1 VGNHQNDQQLTDSL
15 RPDLSPPLARLNGRV
30 RRRRRVVAHGQ
41 RHVLSPSYAGAH
53 RGLARRRWVPLGT
66 SDRLLDAL
74 TLRDWAHTAV
84 SDLITHIDE
93 INRLNVFPV
102 ADSDTGANML
112 FTMRSALAEANAGV
126 NADGSPGCVARVAA
140 ALSAGAL
147 NGARGNSGVILSQI
161 LRGIADVTATAA
173 ADSGGELPEMD
184 AVILGAGLQRGVEL
198 VITSMGGEEV
208 PGTIVSVLRAAADAV
223 EECAHGGEGLAPA
236 ITAAGDAA
244 VVALEKTTEQL
255 DVLADA
261 GAVDAGGRGLLVLLD
276 ALRSTISGQAPAR
289 TVYEL
294 SPPTQQADP
303 ATERPAPQFEVMYL
317 LDGCDAA
324 AADALRN
331 QLEELGE
338 SVAIAQAAAQ
348 GSDPLDSYSVHV
360 HTDDAGA
367 AVEAGLVAGRLSRIV
382 VSALSSGVTGLPVGS
397 WTRERAVLA
406 VVDGDG
412 AAELFAGEGACVLQ
426 PGPDTGYP
434 ATDISA
440 HQLVRALVDTGAAQ
454 VMVLPNGYVAAEE
467 LVAGCTAAIGWG
479 IDVVPIPTGSMVQGL
494 AALAVH
500 EPGRQAVDDGFTMA
514 RAAGAARH
522 GSVRIATESALTW
535 AGRCQPG
542 DGLGIAGDEVLIVA
556 ADAAGAGIGLLD
568 LLLASGG
575 DLVTVLVGA
584 GIGTDADATAVS
596 DILQEHV
603 HDNHPGTELVT
614 YRTGHHGDALL
625 IGVE

>member
-1 VGNHQNDQQLTDSL
+1 M
-15 RPDLSPPLARLNGRV
+15 
-30 RRRRRVVAHGQ
+30 
-41 RHVLSPSYAGAH
+41 
-53 RGLARRRWVPLGT
+53 RRRWVTLGT
-66 SDRLLDAL
+66 AGTSQGRLLDAV

-102 ADSDTGANML
+102 ADADTGANML
-112 FTMRSALAEANAGV
+112 FTMRSALAEAKAG
-126 NADGSPGCVARVAA
+126 AGPEGGSTCVARAAA
-140 ALSAGAL
+140 ALSTGAL

-161 LRGIADVTATAA
+161 LRGVAEVTATAA
-173 ADSGGELPEMD
+173 AGAGGELPHID
-184 AVILGAGLQRGVEL
+184 VVVLGAALQRGVEL
-198 VITSMGGEEV
+198 VISSMGGEEI

-223 EECAHGGEGLAPA
+223 QHSARAGDGLASA
-236 ITAAGDAA
+236 VIAAGDAA
-244 VVALEKTTEQL
+244 VVALEKTPEQL

-276 ALRSTISGQAPAR
+276 ALRSTIAGQAPAR
-289 TVYEL
+289 TVYEP
-294 SPPTQQADP
+294 SPRALQQEEAP
-303 ATERPAPQFEVMYL
+303 AQRPAPQFEVMYR
-317 LDGCDAA
+317 LDGCEPA
-324 AADALRN
+324 AADTLRDR
-331 QLEELGE
+331 LGELGD
-338 SVAIAQAAAQ
+338 SVGIASAPSSAERT
-348 GSDPLDSYSVHV
+348 YSVHV

-367 AVEAGLVAGRLSRIV
+367 AVEAGLAAGRLSRIV
-382 VSALSSGVTGLPVGS
+382 ISALSSGTPGLPAGG

-412 AAELFAGEGACVLQ
+412 AADLFAGEGACVLQ
-426 PGPDTGYP
+426 RDP
-434 ATDISA
+434 AADDPVTNISA
-440 HQLVRALVDTGAAQ
+440 HQLMRAVVDTGAAQ

-500 EPGRQAVDDGFTMA
+500 ETGSQAVDDGYTMA

-535 AGRCQPG
+535 AGRCRPG

-556 ADAAGAGIGLLD
+556 ADAVGAAIGLLD

-575 DLVTVLVGA
+575 DLVTVLLGA
-584 GIGTDADATAVS
+584 GFDTEGPDANAGAVA
-596 DILQEHV
+596 DILEEHM
-603 HDNHPGTELVT
+603 HDHHPGTELVT

>member
-1 VGNHQNDQQLTDSL
+1 M
-15 RPDLSPPLARLNGRV
+15 
-30 RRRRRVVAHGQ
+30 
-41 RHVLSPSYAGAH
+41 
-53 RGLARRRWVPLGT
+53 
-66 SDRLLDAL
+66 

-84 SDLITHIDE
+84 SDLITHVDE

-112 FTMRSALAEANAGV
+112 FTMRSALAEVNAGAS
-126 NADGSPGCVARVAA
+126 ADGGPGCVARAAA

-161 LRGIADVTATAA
+161 LRGIADVAATTAA
-173 ADSGGELPEMD
+173 NSGGQLFHID
-184 AVILGAGLQRGVEL
+184 GVVLGAALQRGVEL
-198 VITSMGGEEV
+198 VIASMGGEEV
-208 PGTIVSVLRAAADAV
+208 PGTVVSVLRAAADAV
-223 EECAHGGEGLAPA
+223 QECAEGGEGLSVA

-244 VVALEKTTEQL
+244 VVALEKTPEQL

-276 ALRSTISGQAPAR
+276 ALRSTITGQAPAR

-294 SPPTQQADP
+294 SPRWPRP
-303 ATERPAPQFEVMYL
+303 APPAERPSPQFEVMYR
-317 LDGCDAA
+317 LDGCDPT
-324 AADALRN
+324 AADTLRER
-331 QLEELGE
+331 LGELGD
-338 SVAIAQAAAQ
+338 SVAIAAAPSTTR
-348 GSDPLDSYSVHV
+348 GTYSVHV
-360 HTDDAGA
+360 HADDAGA
-367 AVEAGLVAGRLSRIV
+367 AVEAGLVAGRPSRIV
-382 VSALSSGVTGLPVGS
+382 ISVLSSGTTGLPVGS

-426 PGPDTGYP
+426 LDPAAPDP

-440 HQLVRALVDTGAAQ
+440 HRLMRAVVDTGAAQ

-500 EPGRQAVDDGFTMA
+500 EAGRQAVDDGYTMA

-556 ADAAGAGIGLLD
+556 ADAIGAAIGLLD

-584 GIGTDADATAVS
+584 GIATDEDAASVA
-596 DILQEHV
+596 DILEEHM
-603 HDNHPGTELVT
+603 HDHHPGTELVT
-614 YRTGHHGDALL
+614 YRTGHRGDVLL

>member
-1 VGNHQNDQQLTDSL
+1 M
-15 RPDLSPPLARLNGRV
+15 
-30 RRRRRVVAHGQ
+30 
-41 RHVLSPSYAGAH
+41 
-53 RGLARRRWVPLGT
+53 GT
-66 SDRLLDAL
+66 SEALLDAPA
-74 TLRDWAHTAV
+74 LRDWAHTAV

-112 FTMRSALAEANAGV
+112 FTMRSALAEANAGAG
-126 NADGSPGCVARVAA
+126 ADGCVARVAA

-161 LRGIADVTATAA
+161 LRGIADVTASAA
-173 ADSGGELPEMD
+173 ADSGGELPHLSA
-184 AVILGAGLQRGVEL
+184 AVLGAALQRGVEL
-198 VITSMGGEEV
+198 VIASMGGAEV

-223 EECAHGGEGLAPA
+223 RECADEGLAAA

-244 VVALEKTTEQL
+244 VVALEKTPEQL
-255 DVLADA
+255 DVLAHA

-276 ALRSTISGQAPAR
+276 ALCSAVTGQAPRRA
-289 TVYEL
+289 VYAP
-294 SPPTQQADP
+294 SPRAQWSEA
-303 ATERPAPQFEVMYL
+303 AAEHPAPQFEVMYR
-317 LDGCDAA
+317 LDGCDPA

-331 QLEELGE
+331 RLEGLGE
-338 SVAIAQAAAQ
+338 SVAIAQDAAA
-348 GSDPLDSYSVHV
+348 LDSYSVHV
-360 HTDDAGA
+360 HADDAGA
-367 AVEAGLVAGRLSRIV
+367 AVEAGLAAGRLSRIV
-382 VSALSSGVTGLPVGS
+382 ISALSSGATGLPAGG

-412 AAELFAGEGACVLQ
+412 AAELFSGEGAFVLR
-426 PGPDTGYP
+426 PDPDLG
-434 ATDISA
+434 DISA
-440 HQLVRALVDTGAAQ
+440 HQLVRAVVDTGAAQ

-467 LVAGCTAAIGWG
+467 LVAGCTAATGWG

-500 EPGRQAVDDGFTMA
+500 DTDRQAVDDGFTMA

-522 GSVRIATESALTW
+522 GSVRVATESALTW

-556 ADAAGAGIGLLD
+556 ADVAGAAIGLLD

-575 DLVTVLVGA
+575 DLVTVLIGA
-584 GIGTDADATAVS
+584 GIDDEADDSVG
-596 DILQEHV
+596 DVLQDHV
-603 HDNHPGTELVT
+603 HDNHPGTELMT
-614 YRTGHHGDALL
+614 YRTGHRGDVLL

>member
-1 VGNHQNDQQLTDSL
+1 MGN
-15 RPDLSPPLARLNGRV
+15 A
-30 RRRRRVVAHGQ
+30 
-41 RHVLSPSYAGAH
+41 
-53 RGLARRRWVPLGT
+53 
-66 SDRLLDAL
+66 DRLLDAPA
-74 TLRDWAHTAV
+74 LRDWAHTAV

-112 FTMRSALAEANAGV
+112 FTMRSALAEANAGIG
-126 NADGSPGCVARVAA
+126 ADGGPRCVARVAS
-140 ALSAGAL
+140 ALSVGAL

-173 ADSGGELPEMD
+173 ADCGGELPHLD
-184 AVILGAGLQRGVEL
+184 AVLLGAAFQRGVEL
-198 VITSMGGEEV
+198 VITSMGGQEV
-208 PGTIVSVLRAAADAV
+208 SGTIVSVLRAAADAV
-223 EECAHGGEGLAPA
+223 EKCTNDGLAAA

-244 VVALEKTTEQL
+244 VVALEKTPEQL

-276 ALRSTISGQAPAR
+276 ALRSTVGGPAPAR

-294 SPPTQQADP
+294 SPRTAPTAG
-303 ATERPAPQFEVMYL
+303 ATERPAPQFEVMYR
-317 LDGCDAA
+317 LDGCNPPAA
-324 AADALRN
+324 NALRDR
-331 QLEELGE
+331 LTGLGD
-338 SVAIAQAAAQ
+338 SVAIAAAPFTNQAT
-348 GSDPLDSYSVHV
+348 YSVHV

-367 AVEAGLVAGRLSRIV
+367 AVEAGLAAGRLSRIV
-382 VSALSSGVTGLPVGS
+382 ISALSGGGIGLPAGG
-397 WTRERAVLA
+397 WTRERAVVA

-412 AAELFAGEGACVLQ
+412 AAELFAGEGAHVLA
-426 PGPDTGYP
+426 P
-434 ATDISA
+434 ASEAGEPTTDISA
-440 HQLVRALVDTGAAQ
+440 HQLMRAVVDAGAAQ

-500 EPGRQAVDDGFTMA
+500 ETDRPAVDDGYTMA
-514 RAAGAARH
+514 RAAGGARY

-556 ADAAGAGIGLLD
+556 ADAAGAAIGLLD

-575 DLVTVLVGA
+575 DLVTVLFGA
-584 GIGTDADATAVS
+584 AIDADAAAVTA
-596 DILQEHV
+596 ILQEHV
-603 HDNHPGTELVT
+603 HDHHPGTELVT
-614 YRTGHHGDALL
+614 YRTGHRGDALL